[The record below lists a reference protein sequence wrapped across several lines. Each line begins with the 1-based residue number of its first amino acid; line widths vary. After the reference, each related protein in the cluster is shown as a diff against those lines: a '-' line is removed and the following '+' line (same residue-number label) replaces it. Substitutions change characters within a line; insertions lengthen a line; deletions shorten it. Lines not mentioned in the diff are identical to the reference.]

1 MRSNFLSVFVSKAV
15 SWLMI
20 VFYLCS
26 SFLMVAMPVQAA
38 PRNSGSERYAADNS
52 LFGQGAYGASAS
64 LDGYS
69 TPVMTRGYVLV
80 SGDTLDSVAKRYN
93 LSVEGLRRLNQDRFF
108 KNGFDQV
115 KAGDTVYVPIAPVS
129 DEMARYLEGDAS
141 QNGAITSLASQ
152 A

>member
-38 PRNSGSERYAADNS
+38 SRNSGSERYAADNS
-52 LFGQGAYGASAS
+52 LSGQGAYGASAS